1 MSTTATPLRYA
12 IDDRHAGV
20 RVDAA
25 LADLVPG
32 LSRRQ
37 AMRAIAS
44 GWVTVDGRPVA
55 KAYRLNVGA
64 ILELARSPLVDLTD
78 GLIAGAALPALTDRA
93 LVLVHAD
100 LLIVDKPAAMACQP
114 LRPDETGTL
123 VQWVATRFPEVVD
136 AGPDRREG
144 GLLHRIDVDTS
155 GVVALARNR
164 RTFDLLR
171 PAFADGRVHKRYLAV
186 AIDDP
191 QLAVAD
197 ALPLGEGGAIELPLG
212 RSRAAAGLMVALVRG
227 DEKIRGEPLP
237 ASTRYRVLAR
247 GDRCALIEVEI
258 GRGRMHQIRA
268 HLAAI
273 GHPLLG
279 DARYGGADPALPRQ
293 ALHAAE
299 LRLELDG
306 VELVGRASLPA
317 DLVAL
322 CEARKIPSSW
332 ERSLS

>member
-1 MSTTATPLRYA
+1 
-12 IDDRHAGV
+12 
-20 RVDAA
+20 
-25 LADLVPG
+25 
-32 LSRRQ
+32 
-37 AMRAIAS
+37 MRAVAA
-44 GWVTVDGRPVA
+44 GWVTVDGRSVR
-55 KAYRLNVGA
+55 KAHRLRAGEVV
-64 ILELARSPLVDLTD
+64 ELARSPLVDLA
-78 GLIAGAALPALTDRA
+78 AGDAGDAALPALPDRA
-93 LVLVHAD
+93 LPLVHAD
-100 LLIVDKPAAMACQP
+100 LLIVDKPAGMPCQP
-114 LRPDETGTL
+114 LRPDEIGTL
-123 VQWVATRFPEVVD
+123 VQWVASRFPEVVS

-164 RTFDLLR
+164 RAFDQLR
-171 PAFADGRVHKRYLAV
+171 PAFVDGRVHKRYLAI

-191 QLAVAD
+191 ERAD
-197 ALPLGEGGAIELPLG
+197 AATRPLGADGTIELPLG
-212 RSRAAAGLMVALVRG
+212 RAPAAAGLMVALVRG
-227 DEKIRGEPLP
+227 DEKIRGEPLS
-237 ASTRYRVLAR
+237 ASTRYRVLGR
-247 GDRCALIEVEI
+247 GERCALLEVEI

-306 VELVGRASLPA
+306 AELVGRAALPE

-322 CEARKIPSSW
+322 CEARRIPATSFGAVSD
-332 ERSLS
+332 RTLS